1 MSNLPNPTESPSR
14 RRRRTGW
21 RKRKATLA
29 IGVAV
34 ALLIVGYTFDIFDA
48 QGRDLLR
55 KYAGIIINMGTQPP
69 DWQEG
74 VIGEKGHIP
83 PPPTGQEPSATPANP
98 ATPIYQIYFTDPTC
112 PPEEERHGG
121 LDETIAADLLT
132 AAAQVDVAAFDLDAE
147 PIVQALID
155 LAGNGRT
162 VRVVTDTDNADL
174 SSIRRLRRNGISV
187 VEDKRNGLMH
197 NKFIVIDQ
205 KILWMGSLNYTSSGV
220 YCNNNNLVRFASP
233 ELAANYV
240 AEMDEM
246 YIERSFGPSS
256 PINTPHEKLVVQGI
270 EIENYFAPEREL
282 ELVNV
287 IARTVV
293 RAEEEIL
300 FMAFSFTNEE
310 IGEAM
315 LGRADAGVPLR
326 GIFESTGAD
335 SESSYYPIMAAA
347 GLPNVAV
354 LRDANPYIMHHKVI
368 IVDRQTV
375 VLGSFNFSAS
385 ANRSNDE
392 NIAVVHAAAFAAPFV
407 AEFERLRAA
416 EEHEGRQRQLT
427 TC

>member
-1 MSNLPNPTESPSR
+1 MSDLSNPTANSSR
-14 RRRRTGW
+14 RRLRTG
-21 RKRKATLA
+21 RRQRKATLA
-29 IGVAV
+29 IGIAV
-34 ALLIVGYTFDIFDA
+34 ALLIVGYVFDMFDA
-48 QGRDLLR
+48 QGRALLR
-55 KYAGIIINMGTQPP
+55 QYATIIMNMGTRPP

-74 VIGEKGHIP
+74 VIGESGQNPLP
-83 PPPTGQEPSATPANP
+83 PPGQEPAKQPEP
-98 ATPIYQIYFTDPTC
+98 ATALTYQIYFTDPTC

-132 AAAQVDVAAFDLDAE
+132 AAARVDVAAFDLDAE

-155 LAGNGRT
+155 LAGSERT
-162 VRVVTDTDNADL
+162 VRVVTDADNADL
-174 SSIRRLRRNGISV
+174 SSIRRLRRHGISV
-187 VEDKRNGLMH
+187 VEDKRRGLMH

-205 KILWMGSLNYTSSGV
+205 KALWVGSLNYTSSGV
-220 YCNNNNLVRFASP
+220 YCNNNNLVRFESS

-246 YIERSFGPSS
+246 YIERSFGPNS
-256 PINTPHEKLVVQGI
+256 PINTPHEKLVVQNLA
-270 EIENYFAPEREL
+270 IENYFAPEREL

-315 LGRADAGVPLR
+315 LGRADAGVSLR
-326 GIFESTGAD
+326 GLFESTGSD
-335 SESSYYPIMAAA
+335 SESSYYPIMAAMA
-347 GLPNVAV
+347 LPNVSV

-368 IVDRQTV
+368 IVDRKTV
-375 VLGSFNFSAS
+375 IFGSFNFSAS

-392 NIAVVHAAAFAAPFV
+392 NIIVVHDASFATPFV
-407 AEFERLRAA
+407 AEFERLWRAA
-416 EEHEGRQRQLT
+416 GVHAAEASRR
-427 TC
+427 

>member
-1 MSNLPNPTESPSR
+1 MSNLPNPTENSPR
-14 RRRRTGW
+14 RRLRSGG

-34 ALLIVGYTFDIFDA
+34 VLLIVGYAFDIFDA
-48 QGRDLLR
+48 HGRDLLR
-55 KYAGIIINMGTQPP
+55 HYASVIIKMGTQSPT
-69 DWQEG
+69 WQGG
-74 VIGEKGHIP
+74 VIGESGQNP
-83 PPPTGQEPSATPANP
+83 LPPTGQAPSATPANP
-98 ATPIYQIYFTDPTC
+98 SAPIYQIYFTDPTC
-112 PPEEERHGG
+112 PPEAERHGG
-121 LDETIAADLLT
+121 LDETIAADLR
-132 AAAQVDVAAFDLDAE
+132 AAAVQVDVAAFDLDAE

-155 LAGNGRT
+155 LAGKGRI

-174 SSIRRLRRNGISV
+174 SSVRRLRRHGISV

-205 KILWMGSLNYTSSGV
+205 KTLWMGSLNYTSSGV
-220 YCNNNNLVRFASP
+220 YCNNNNLVRFESP
-233 ELAANYV
+233 ALAANYA

-246 YIERSFGPSS
+246 YEARSFGPSS
-256 PINTPHEKLVVQGI
+256 PINTPQEKLVVQGI

-293 RAEEEIL
+293 RAEKEIL

-326 GIFESTGAD
+326 GLFESTGAD

-347 GLPNVAV
+347 GLPNVQV

-375 VLGSFNFSAS
+375 IFGSFNFSAS

-392 NIAVVHAAAFAAPFV
+392 NIVVVHDATFAASFV
-407 AEFERLRAA
+407 AEFERLWRAA
-416 EEHEGRQRQLT
+416 EEHAAEASAK
-427 TC
+427 